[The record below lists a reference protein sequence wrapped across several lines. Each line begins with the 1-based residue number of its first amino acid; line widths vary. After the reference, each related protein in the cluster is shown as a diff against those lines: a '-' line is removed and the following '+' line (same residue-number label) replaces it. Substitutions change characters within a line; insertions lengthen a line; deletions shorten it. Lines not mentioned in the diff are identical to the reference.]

1 MGMPLPNITDIFD
14 QLGKAKYFTVL
25 DCVSGFHQIAM
36 HPDDAHKT
44 AFSTPNGHYE
54 FVKMP
59 FGLLNAPREYA
70 YAMGVTLDGLI
81 GNGVFAYMDD
91 LVLYSDTLESHNRI
105 FNLVMDRLRKANWQL
120 EPFKCELLKREVI
133 YVGHVMS
140 EKVIKPDP
148 KKLSAIK
155 DYPRPT
161 NQKQIKQWIGLAG
174 YYRKFVN
181 NFAKIA

>member
-1 MGMPLPNITDIFD
+1 MHRIPTTDEIPVNTKRYRLAHALKEETIEQVETMLKKGIIRPSRSSYNTSLWIVPKKEGKDGTPKYRVVLDFRPLNSKTKPMVMPLPNITDIFD

-70 YAMGVTLDGLI
+70 
-81 GNGVFAYMDD
+81 
-91 LVLYSDTLESHNRI
+91 
-105 FNLVMDRLRKANWQL
+105 
-120 EPFKCELLKREVI
+120 
-133 YVGHVMS
+133 
-140 EKVIKPDP
+140 
-148 KKLSAIK
+148 
-155 DYPRPT
+155 
-161 NQKQIKQWIGLAG
+161 
-174 YYRKFVN
+174 
-181 NFAKIA
+181 